1 LKVLALLVYF
11 ILAYA
16 TYYRSQKYGAN
27 PYLWLATGI
36 LLPYLGCLMAF
47 LYFRKKEITNP
58 KPSKMPLGFRSRK
71 PWKIIIAS
79 LVYGLFI
86 IFTCALALTA
96 PENITIPESSGIG
109 GIENNA
115 AMPGDAITDGNQD
128 KAQETEL
135 SEPEETTEPGD
146 TSTVATEPAETE
158 KETAPAQQAGKP
170 KGELKVHFID
180 VGQADC
186 ILVQAPEKTMLID
199 AGNNADSSLILS
211 YLKGLKISRIDVLV
225 GTHPHED
232 HIGSL
237 DSVIDSFDI
246 GVVYMPKISTNTKTF
261 EDVLLSIKNK
271 GLKVMTA
278 KAGVILD
285 LGEGVKAEMVAPN
298 SDRYEDINDYS
309 AVIKLTYGETSFLF
323 TGDAEAVSEKE
334 MVAKGYNLK
343 ADVLKVGHHGSTS
356 STSPVFLKAVSPKY
370 AIISVG
376 KDNQYGHPDSIILN
390 RLKTFGVQV
399 YRTDESGTIIAAT
412 DGKNITFD
420 KKASPKKPQEQP
432 AEPGKQAANGQTKEQ
447 REEEK
452 KDITVYITKS
462 GTKYHSGGCRY
473 LSKSQKPI
481 SLSDAKNGG
490 YTPCSRCNPP
500 R

>member
-1 LKVLALLVYF
+1 
-11 ILAYA
+11 
-16 TYYRSQKYGAN
+16 
-27 PYLWLATGI
+27 
-36 LLPYLGCLMAF
+36 
-47 LYFRKKEITNP
+47 
-58 KPSKMPLGFRSRK
+58 
-71 PWKIIIAS
+71 
-79 LVYGLFI
+79 
-86 IFTCALALTA
+86 
-96 PENITIPESSGIG
+96 
-109 GIENNA
+109 
-115 AMPGDAITDGNQD
+115 
-128 KAQETEL
+128 
-135 SEPEETTEPGD
+135 
-146 TSTVATEPAETE
+146 
-158 KETAPAQQAGKP
+158 
-170 KGELKVHFID
+170 
-180 VGQADC
+180 
-186 ILVQAPEKTMLID
+186 MLID